1 MKVGPYLTSYT
12 KIKKFQM
19 DQKHRK
25 SKCLHPLEHNE
36 GEYLYDLGIGKEFLN
51 KTCERKL

>member
-12 KIKKFQM
+12 KIKKFQV